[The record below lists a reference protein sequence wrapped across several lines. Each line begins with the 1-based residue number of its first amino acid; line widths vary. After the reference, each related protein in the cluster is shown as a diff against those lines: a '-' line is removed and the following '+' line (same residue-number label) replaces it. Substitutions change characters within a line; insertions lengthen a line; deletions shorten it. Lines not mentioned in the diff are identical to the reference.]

1 MSRQK
6 FTIEEIVEILSAEKK
21 SSVAG
26 VCRKHGISAST
37 FYRWRER
44 YAIARDHSGA
54 YSLDIAKKLEA
65 LEAENAALKKAL
77 AEKELEYTV
86 LREFI
91 EKNDLEK

>member
-1 MSRQK
+1 
-6 FTIEEIVEILSAEKK
+6 
-21 SSVAG
+21 
-26 VCRKHGISAST
+26 
-37 FYRWRER
+37 
-44 YAIARDHSGA
+44 
-54 YSLDIAKKLEA
+54 LDIAKKLVA